1 MSHNNN
7 KQQQNKETQN
17 DWQIRTVIGVVSEC
31 VIEQAQK
38 YANGTSLVRMR
49 KECETH

>member
-1 MSHNNN
+1 MSVRAAYMSHNNN

-31 VIEQAQK
+31 VIEQAQ
-38 YANGTSLVRMR
+38 NMQTEQV
-49 KECETH
+49 